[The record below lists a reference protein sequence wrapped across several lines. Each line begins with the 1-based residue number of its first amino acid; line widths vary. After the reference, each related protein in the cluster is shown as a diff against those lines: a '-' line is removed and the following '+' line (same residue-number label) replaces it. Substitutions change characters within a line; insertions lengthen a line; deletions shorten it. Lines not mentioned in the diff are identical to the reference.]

1 MNIRPHNSN
10 RRGVAVVQV
19 AVASALLLSCAALA
33 VDVGYMTWARA
44 QIQRTVDSSALAGA
58 SGVVTGDAE
67 PRAVQFAAANNV
79 VGSGLVPDELDIA
92 TGNWDA
98 TTRSF
103 TATPE
108 SGVGGVWPNACR
120 VGGTRG
126 ELGLFFSR
134 IMGFTKTQVSR
145 PATAMAGAGQCAG
158 IWGLDGVTIN
168 GDAVTDSYVTT
179 AGSYGPGN
187 MRQNGDVCSCKD
199 IVTHG
204 GITIKGDAM
213 YGEGYEFDPSGT
225 SYEVTGLIADHA
237 CDVPDISPDY
247 DYYEDNNDNADI
259 PLASNGKDVWKG
271 FGHFFLTGTNHV
283 TLPPGE
289 FWMHDMRIE
298 GQAYIEITGPTTLYI
313 QGNAFMGG
321 GGIINV
327 TENPHNLII
336 YAQGPQITLT
346 GTSTFYGALVAPTA
360 TLDLPGDFEAYGVVL
375 AQVLECH
382 GNLNFHVEEQMVF
395 DMFGLHSIRPILV
408 E

>member
-1 MNIRPHNSN
+1 MIIRPHNTS

-58 SGVVTGDAE
+58 SGLVTGQAE
-67 PRAVQFAAANNV
+67 PRAIHYAAANNV
-79 VGSGLVPDELDIA
+79 VYSGLDPDELEIA

-103 TATPE
+103 TETPE

-126 ELGLFFSR
+126 NLGLFFSR
-134 IMGFTKTQVSR
+134 VMGFTNTQVSR

-168 GDAVTDSYVTT
+168 GDVVTDSYVTT

-187 MRQNGDVCSCKD
+187 MRQNGDVCSCRD

-204 GITIKGDAM
+204 GITIRGDAM
-213 YGEGYEFDPSGT
+213 YGEGYEFDPSGG
-225 SYEVTGLIADHA
+225 SYEVTGLISDHV
-237 CDVPDISPDY
+237 CDVPDLSVDY
-247 DYYEDNNDNADI
+247 EYYEDNNDNDSM
-259 PLASNGKDVWKG
+259 PFTDQGRNPWRGY
-271 FGHFFLTGTNHV
+271 GHLFLTGLNHL
-283 TLPPGE
+283 TLPPGTY
-289 FWMHDMRIE
+289 WMHDIRIE
-298 GQAYIEITGPTTLYI
+298 GQAQLEVTGPTTIYI
-313 QGNAFMGG
+313 NGQADLGG

-327 TENPHNLII
+327 TEDPHNLII
-336 YAQGPQITLT
+336 YALGPQITFT
-346 GTSTFYGALVAPTA
+346 GTSTFYGALIAPSA
-360 TLDLPGDFEAYGVVL
+360 NINLPGDFEAFGVML
-375 AQVLECH
+375 GQTLTCM
-382 GNLNFHVEEQMVF
+382 GDMLFHVEEQMVF
-395 DMFGLHSIRPILV
+395 ELFGLHSIRPILV
-408 E
+408 Q